1 MKKISIITVNFNQP
15 GVTQELLQS
24 IQKVN
29 TYANVEVI
37 VVDNGSTTGPVTE
50 LVSKFPGVSFI
61 RTGANLGFAGG
72 NNVGI
77 KAATGDYYFL
87 VNNDTELTAD
97 LIQKLVDILDRYPE
111 VGMVSPRIQFFPD
124 TGMTQYA
131 GSTAVNYITSRNR
144 MIGKYQRNGDDYNTV
159 IGPTAFIHGAAVMV
173 KKEAIEKAGLMHEN
187 YFLYYEEMDWCER
200 VKKAGYQLWMRGDA
214 VIYHKESI
222 SVGKNSWLK
231 EYFMNRNRI
240 LFTRRNAPPLHA
252 LLFYVYFMLIVVP
265 RNVLSYIRAGN
276 SGFIKYLF
284 KAIWWNVTH
293 KTDSTDLGITLKK

>member
-15 GVTQELLQS
+15 QVTQELLQS
-24 IQKVN
+24 IQQVN
-29 TYANVEVI
+29 TYKDIEII
-37 VVDNGSTTGPVTE
+37 VVDNGSTTGPVTQ
-50 LVSKFPGVSFI
+50 LVTQFPDVRFI
-61 RTGANLGFAGG
+61 RSDTNLGFAGG

-77 KAATGDYYFL
+77 NAATGDYYFL
-87 VNNDTELTAD
+87 VNTDTEFTAG
-97 LIQKLVDILDRYPE
+97 LVEKLADVLNQHPE

-131 GSTAVNYITSRNR
+131 GSTPINYITLRNS
-144 MIGKYQRNGDDYNTV
+144 MIGKYQRNGDDYNNIT
-159 IGPTAFIHGAAVMV
+159 GPTAFIHGAAVMV
-173 KKEAIEKAGLMHEN
+173 KKAAIDKAGLMYEN

-200 VKKAGYQLWMRGDA
+200 MKKVGYQLWMRGDA
-214 VIYHKESI
+214 VIYHKESV

-252 LLFYVYFMLIVVP
+252 LLFYVYFMLMVVP
-265 RNVLSYIRAGN
+265 RNIISYIRAGN

-284 KAIWWNVTH
+284 KAIWWNVTN
-293 KTDSTDLGITLKK
+293 KKDSTYLGITLK